1 MQVIANPILEDAA
14 SLAHAS
20 WLQATARQR
29 LTGLL
34 DPESFTEFLG
44 PEQRIESPHL
54 PIFDLP
60 RAFDDGVVIGS
71 GRLDGVAV
79 LVAAQEGQFMGGTF
93 GEVSGAKMVG
103 LVRAARDHKHLPQTI
118 LLLLDSGGVRLQEAN
133 AGELAVAELMRAI
146 VQARCAGVAV
156 IALVGGKAGAFG
168 GAGLTAGTCSRI
180 VVSEA
185 GRIGVTGPEVIETNK
200 GVEEYD
206 SRDKA
211 LVWSVCGGKNRR
223 LIGMADAFTDDTMEA
238 FRTAAKAQIKL
249 SKPLDLATL
258 QAEQLRLARR
268 QQQFGDCEDAAAMWK
283 IMGITHPE
291 TVPDMETEAFVKLA
305 ASIKDANH
313 DAR

>member
-1 MQVIANPILEDAA
+1 MMQDVA
-14 SLAHAS
+14 SHESGS
-20 WLQATARQR
+20 WLQATARER
-29 LTGLL
+29 LAGLL
-34 DPESFTEFLG
+34 DPGSFHEFLG

-54 PIFDLP
+54 EIFDLP
-60 RAFDDGVVIGS
+60 RAFDDGVVIGRATL
-71 GRLDGVAV
+71 GGAPV

-93 GEVSGAKMVG
+93 GEVSGAKLVG
-103 LVRAARDHKHLPQTI
+103 LVRAARDHKDLPQTI

-146 VQARCAGVAV
+146 VQARCAGVGV

-168 GAGLTAGTCSRI
+168 GAGLTAGTCSRV
-180 VVSEA
+180 VVSEQ
-185 GRIGVTGPEVIETNK
+185 GRIGVSGPEVIETNK

-223 LIGMADAFTDDTMEA
+223 LIGMADAFTDDTMDG
-238 FRTAAKAQIKL
+238 FRTAARAQIAL
-249 SKPLDLATL
+249 CKPLDVATL
-258 QAEQLRLARR
+258 LAEQTRLAKR
-268 QQQFGDCEDAAAMWK
+268 QHDLGECDDANAMWRV
-283 IMGITHPE
+283 MGITDPD
-291 TVPDMETEAFVKLA
+291 TVPDMDAEPFIGLA

>member
-1 MQVIANPILEDAA
+1 MQTAAHNILEDAA
-14 SLAHAS
+14 SLQRSS

-29 LTGLL
+29 LAGLL
-34 DPESFTEFLG
+34 DPASFIEFLG

-54 PIFDLP
+54 SIFDLP

-71 GRLDGVAV
+71 GTLGGLAV

-93 GEVSGAKMVG
+93 GEVSGAKIVG
-103 LVRAARDHKHLPQTI
+103 LVRAARDHKHLPRTI

-156 IALVGGKAGAFG
+156 IALVGGKSGAFG
-168 GAGLTAGTCSRI
+168 GAGLTAGTCSRV

-223 LIGMADAFTDDTMEA
+223 LIGMADAFTDDTMEG
-238 FRTAAKAQIKL
+238 FRAAAQAQIKQ
-249 SKPLDLATL
+249 SKPLDLAVL
-258 QAEQLRLARR
+258 QAEQARLVRR
-268 QQQFGDCEDAAAMWK
+268 QQQFGDCDDAIAMWK
-283 IMGITHPE
+283 IMGIEHPE
-291 TVPDMETEAFVKLA
+291 AVSDMDTEPFVKLV